1 MDAQAQDRAHRIGQT
16 RDVHIYRLIT
26 KSSIEENILRKSRQK
41 KRLDV
46 LVMDRGNFQISSSS
60 SSSTTTT
67 AVTASAVN
75 GEEQQGEDGLQD
87 SNDLLVQAYERIVN
101 GPTGGNASSATTT
114 AGGGGGG
121 GVQLLNALEDVEDV
135 AMLQV
140 ANEELRDELQ
150 EFDESAAAHTRGSGS
165 GGKVGGGGEGEE
177 GIGEDDEE
185 GGGAVVANPQDQQL
199 AVANTNAMNGSSSV
213 GGGGGGGGGSGA
225 NEERAAEEEFQRAL
239 ASNSAAGTSFVAV
252 ERLLRGVDRYAVR
265 YRTVDDPFYSLY
277 YLHFTAR
284 TAEVLQESGEAVVQG
299 VGGGGGG
306 GAGGGGGGDGQ
317 TAVDIEAVEEQ
328 KRNDERQALTN
339 GEVITTL
346 REGSSYR
353 ATSRR
358 LLQWKQWYTSERRK
372 KVVARRCAHLL
383 GSDWSL
389 IRDPTTSLVYYYNS
403 TTSEVSFSL
412 PTVLRMNEEFRCAQA
427 GGYAALPR
435 QLLEV
440 ILSYLYHTPEL
451 AHVCKGWYEVCCSD
465 SLLLR
470 VLSVEQ
476 RGSNT
481 SSVVAA
487 TTTTTTTATT
497 STTNTVISRERVCV
511 SLSEA
516 VTRGCAQT
524 SRGECVLLHP
534 GHHWETTS
542 NGLVF
547 TRPIVVTGE
556 QEKVTDHHRHSSS
569 YQHEE
574 EVVVVEE
581 EVEVGAHPS
590 STDTVV
596 ELGGAG
602 MRIARGTT
610 VILRNL
616 TLRYIVPVE
625 GGGGGGIIEVEE
637 GARLWMSNVTICPSP
652 SSSTTPFPFGYHLFS
667 LRTKAQLV
675 MQTSSLIGTT
685 TNEEECEGEGTR
697 GTKGRGLIRAEA
709 RSHVMLSHCKVGCY
723 YYVLPTTV
731 PRLLPLHY
739 NKH

>member
-46 LVMDRGNFQISSSS
+46 LVMDKGNFQISSSNAAS
-60 SSSTTTT
+60 S
-67 AVTASAVN
+67 SAVN
-75 GEEQQGEDGLQD
+75 GEEQQPGEDGQQD

-101 GPTGGNASSATTT
+101 GPTGGTGSNTGNASATTAAT
-114 AGGGGGG
+114 TGSAG

-150 EFDESAAAHTRGSGS
+150 EFDENAAARSAS
-165 GGKVGGGGEGEE
+165 GGKTGGEGEE
-177 GIGEDDEE
+177 DLGEEDEE
-185 GGGAVVANPQDQQL
+185 GGGAAATSQDPQQAL
-199 AVANTNAMNGSSSV
+199 TNTNVVNGSSSA
-213 GGGGGGGGGSGA
+213 GGGSGSGA

-239 ASNSAAGTSFVAV
+239 ASNSAAGTSFAAV

-284 TAEVLQESGEAVVQG
+284 TAEVLQENGEAE
-299 VGGGGGG
+299 
-306 GAGGGGGGDGQ
+306 GGGDGHAAA
-317 TAVDIEAVEEQ
+317 AVDIEAVEEQ
-328 KRNDERQALTN
+328 KRNDERQALAN

-358 LLQWKQWYTSERRK
+358 LLRWKEWYTSERRK

-383 GSDWSL
+383 GNDWSL
-389 IRDPTTSLVYYYNS
+389 IRDPASGLVYYYNT

-412 PTVLRMNEEFRCAQA
+412 PPVLRMNEELRHAQA

-435 QLLEV
+435 HLLEV
-440 ILSYLYHTPEL
+440 IFSYLYRTPEL
-451 AHVCKGWYEVCCSD
+451 ARVCKGWYEVCCSD
-465 SLLLR
+465 NLLLR

-476 RGSNT
+476 RGNT
-481 SSVVAA
+481 PSAA
-487 TTTTTTTATT
+487 TLGMMSTTA
-497 STTNTVISRERVCV
+497 ISRERVCE

-516 VTRGCAQT
+516 VERGCAQ
-524 SRGECVLLHP
+524 SSHGEFVLLHP
-534 GHHWETTS
+534 GHHWETGS
-542 NGLVF
+542 GLVF
-547 TRPIVVTGE
+547 TRPLVVTGE
-556 QEKVTDHHRHSSS
+556 QEKATDHSS
-569 YQHEE
+569 YQVEHEE
-574 EVVVVEE
+574 D
-581 EVEVGAHPS
+581 EVEVGARPS
-590 STDTVV
+590 STDAIV

-625 GGGGGGIIEVEE
+625 GGRKGGIIEVEE

-652 SSSTTPFPFGYHLFS
+652 SSSTTPFPLGCHLLS
-667 LRTKAQLV
+667 LRTGAQLV
-675 MQTSSLIGTT
+675 MQTCSLIGT
-685 TNEEECEGEGTR
+685 NESGGE
-697 GTKGRGLIRAEA
+697 GRGLIRAES
-709 RSHVMLSHCKVGCY
+709 RCHVMLSYCKVGCY
-723 YYVLPTTV
+723 PLPS
-731 PRLLPLHY
+731 PLQP
-739 NKH
+739 KP